1 MPEIIDSEILKKLEG
16 TGIMLVLTK
25 AENYQEATLELI
37 EYLVNEKKE
46 LGVYV
51 TLSKPYLS
59 MKKLLEP
66 RIDLRKMI
74 FIDAFTKLAGGKPEK
89 IEGVLYITSI
99 EDLTGMSFALD
110 QAVKSIPGKQKF
122 VFFDSL
128 STLLLYNKTG
138 SVAKFVHFLTGKI
151 RLWDIDG
158 IFISLGEDEDQIISK
173 LSMFCD
179 RIVRLDRD

>member
-1 MPEIIDSEILKKLEG
+1 MPVKRETLKELEPR
-16 TGIMLVLTK
+16 GITLVLTK
-25 AENYQEATLELI
+25 AQNYQGAVLELI
-37 EYLVNEKKE
+37 EYFVNEKKE
-46 LGVYV
+46 FGVYV
-51 TLSKPYLS
+51 TLNKPFFS

-66 RIDLRKMI
+66 RIDLRKVI
-74 FIDAFTKLAGGKPEK
+74 FIDGFTKLAGGKPEK
-89 IEGVLYITSI
+89 TEGVLYITSV

-110 QAVKSIPGKQKF
+110 QAVKSIPSREKF

-138 SVAKFVHFLTGKI
+138 SVAKFIHFLTGKI

-158 IFISLGEDEDQIISK
+158 IFISLGEEDDQVISK

-179 RIVRLDRD
+179 KIIHLDRD